1 MNSYSV
7 GTLSVAHFRQNKV
20 CLAFLLFRE
29 QSCQATG
36 FFQFTSNI
44 VNPFYSSESKVA
56 MQQVFP
62 SLHQTLLTLSVVS
75 LANEHIKTK
84 NELHCTHDINIK
96 KNCMKISTKS
106 KKSISSLLLATLS
119 LLVYLKSRIRGW
131 GGGFDPPSKS
141 HA

>member
-1 MNSYSV
+1 
-7 GTLSVAHFRQNKV
+7 
-20 CLAFLLFRE
+20 
-29 QSCQATG
+29 
-36 FFQFTSNI
+36 
-44 VNPFYSSESKVA
+44 

-119 LLVYLKSRIRGW
+119 LLVYLKTRIRGW
-131 GGGFDPPSKS
+131 GGDLTPPLNPMLDVQI
-141 HA
+141 